1 MTQGTI
7 NLAFV
12 TFSPFFSNLQN
23 YNSYMKDSIV
33 SFRLFDDNKN
43 GEIFLGTFPTN
54 ELVNQKDFAEVK
66 VNNDHQ
72 KNWKINIENIQ
83 LKMSEKEKI
92 EIFNVP
98 VQFKLSTSDNTLQ
111 IPKKAC

>member
-1 MTQGTI
+1 M
-7 NLAFV
+7 
-12 TFSPFFSNLQN
+12 
-23 YNSYMKDSIV
+23 
-33 SFRLFDDNKN
+33 
-43 GEIFLGTFPTN
+43 
-54 ELVNQKDFAEVK
+54 
-66 VNNDHQ
+66 NNDHQ